1 MKKKTTN
8 QVSRLRDSRVLRK
21 KNPNSPMLPVD
32 IEDMLP
38 LMMIMNQDRVLG
50 QVLQYSGYSPSF
62 GARYLLDLQG

>member
-1 MKKKTTN
+1 
-8 QVSRLRDSRVLRK
+8 
-21 KNPNSPMLPVD
+21 MLPVD

-50 QVLQYSGYSPSF
+50 QVWQYSGYSPSF